1 MVLFLPVAAPEL
13 SGGWGID
20 DIDNSFSTQPFLIR
34 DARQDVFL
42 SVLISFNLAL
52 GKNEAMI
59 SLFFFFF
66 FVVWGGRRWWVCW
79 GGLDEGLI
87 RMRHKRTLEEYF
99 DSQVAWAHISHQYP
113 TCSLVMWNIA
123 HRGALRRVFLF
134 CCQPILLERSEG
146 YLLLVQAISI

>member
-52 GKNEAMI
+52 GKNEVMI
-59 SLFFFFF
+59 SLSFFFF
-66 FVVWGGRRWWVCW
+66 FVVGGGR
-79 GGLDEGLI
+79 GGEGGVFV
-87 RMRHKRTLEEYF
+87 EE
-99 DSQVAWAHISHQYP
+99 VW
-113 TCSLVMWNIA
+113 MK
-123 HRGALRRVFLF
+123 AL
-134 CCQPILLERSEG
+134 
-146 YLLLVQAISI
+146 